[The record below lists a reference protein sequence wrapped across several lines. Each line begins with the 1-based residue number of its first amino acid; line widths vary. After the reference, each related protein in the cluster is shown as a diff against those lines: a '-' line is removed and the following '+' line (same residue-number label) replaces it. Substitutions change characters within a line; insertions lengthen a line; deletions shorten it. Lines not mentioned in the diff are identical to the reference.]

1 MIWVPVLTLTLMSDI
16 TVGRMTS
23 TVLIVTTHPDR
34 SSETWRLTESL
45 AAGVTE
51 AGGNPR
57 IHDLWQNGFQP
68 AFGPADLAAF
78 RRQRPPP
85 QDVLDEQQLIEQ
97 VDAVVAVFPV
107 YWWSVPALLAGW
119 IERVFTGGWAY
130 EDSAD
135 VVGFR
140 TAVPDLHFVGVAGVN
155 ENTFVRRGYHES
167 LTTRL
172 LGGLADYSGITNA
185 SLTLLYDSHAEEADV
200 HARRLQEAHETGLKI
215 TAAISACPQHA

>member
-1 MIWVPVLTLTLMSDI
+1 MPVLTLTLMSDI

-45 AAGVTE
+45 AAGVTA

-57 IHDLWQNGFQP
+57 IHDLWRTGFQP
-68 AFGPADLAAF
+68 TFGPADLAAF
-78 RRQRPPP
+78 RRQSPPP
-85 QDVLDEQQLIEQ
+85 PDVRAEQRLIEQ
-97 VDAVVAVFPV
+97 ADAVVAVFPV

-130 EDSAD
+130 EDRAD

-155 ENTFVRRGYHES
+155 EDTFVRRGYHDS

-172 LGGLADYSGITNA
+172 LGGLADYSGITTA
-185 SLTLLYDSHAEEADV
+185 SVTLLYDSHAEQSGI
-200 HARRLQEAHETGLKI
+200 HARRLREARETGLKI
-215 TAAISACPQHA
+215 TAAITPCPQHA